1 MTGSFASEYSPS
13 NLNRIKA
20 TCLTIAQ
27 ILGDE
32 MIRNDVVI
40 VGGLVPSLLFA
51 DVEPHPALGPHVGTN
66 DLDLALDIAILDD
79 ERYEEVRDLLL
90 QGGFTNDTSEDG
102 ALVRQRWRSEKTG
115 ALVDFLIPLDPPDA
129 PGAGRLQSF
138 TSDFAAIKMRGLD
151 LTFEHKVMISLH
163 GIDLDGAKAERLS
176 YWRTQEEQRCL

>member
-79 ERYEEVRDLLL
+79 ER
-90 QGGFTNDTSEDG
+90 
-102 ALVRQRWRSEKTG
+102 
-115 ALVDFLIPLDPPDA
+115 
-129 PGAGRLQSF
+129 
-138 TSDFAAIKMRGLD
+138 
-151 LTFEHKVMISLH
+151 
-163 GIDLDGAKAERLS
+163 
-176 YWRTQEEQRCL
+176 